1 MQNKNQRIIE
11 KEFQKALAIEY
22 VKTFCLK
29 NNLSLKKLQT
39 QRFVL
44 SGNECA
50 FAQPSDIKP
59 NGLINDRDTMPKV
72 TLIIKF
78 EDRQLRIEKTEYT
91 EVFLREG

>member
-22 VKTFCLK
+22 VKTF
-29 NNLSLKKLQT
+29 
-39 QRFVL
+39 
-44 SGNECA
+44 CA